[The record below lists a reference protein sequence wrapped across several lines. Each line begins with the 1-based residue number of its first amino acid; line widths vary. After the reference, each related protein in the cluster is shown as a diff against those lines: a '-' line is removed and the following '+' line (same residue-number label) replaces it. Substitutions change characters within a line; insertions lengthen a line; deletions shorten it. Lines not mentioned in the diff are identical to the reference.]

1 MAGEHQVLEAL
12 YRAYNGHD
20 ADAAASLYTAGGH
33 HEDVATQRVQRSP
46 EAIAVGLRGFLDAFP
61 DAHWRCLGVA
71 SDHGVV
77 FGQYVLTGTLQ
88 GALGGLPAHGQR
100 LELRGVHVLRTRDGQ
115 IEQSEDYWD
124 LATFQRQMKTATEQ
138 QGDSQ

>member
-61 DAHWRCLGVA
+61 DATGGVWESRATTA
-71 SDHGVV
+71 SSSGS
-77 FGQYVLTGTLQ
+77 TC
-88 GALGGLPAHGQR
+88 
-100 LELRGVHVLRTRDGQ
+100 
-115 IEQSEDYWD
+115 
-124 LATFQRQMKTATEQ
+124 
-138 QGDSQ
+138 